1 MTELLLTE
9 RHHMTKYDIAT
20 AFWDCKHEYDQFIE
34 SLPSSIEQAFYEN
47 EAYVAQEQLAH
58 KLLKAMLSESEYDD
72 LCYFAYE
79 SNPRVEIDGYTFT
92 SLEDYWA
99 YCDSLEG

>member
-1 MTELLLTE
+1 MN
-9 RHHMTKYDIAT
+9 KYDIAT
-20 AFWDCKHEYDQFIE
+20 AFWDCKHEYDQFIA
-34 SLPSSIEQAFYEN
+34 SLPSSIELAFVEN

-79 SNPRVEIDGYTFT
+79 SNPQVEMDNHNFT
-92 SLEDYWA
+92 SLEDYWT
-99 YCDSLEG
+99 YCDSLED